1 MVERLDEERLETL
14 RAWGAGLST
23 NARDELRAAGKA
35 ILMLVDEI
43 DRLEADLWNA
53 RAATKQAEGEAAAA
67 KEVKQ
72 WGRRR
77 HGRRRAC
84 AGRPGRG
91 AGAHG
96 DACRRREPASTTRAP
111 RERRSPTVEPSQV
124 LALTLSERIARGRP
138 PSSETA

>member
-53 RAATKQAEGEAAAA
+53 RAATTQAEAAAA
-67 KEVKQ
+67 AVT
-72 WGRRR
+72 
-77 HGRRRAC
+77 A
-84 AGRPGRG
+84 A
-91 AGAHG
+91 AAV
-96 DACRRREPASTTRAP
+96 AEPAPAVPVEQQAAPAEPDPVAAESTATPTRAP
-111 RERRSPTVEPSQV
+111 RERRSPAVEPSQA